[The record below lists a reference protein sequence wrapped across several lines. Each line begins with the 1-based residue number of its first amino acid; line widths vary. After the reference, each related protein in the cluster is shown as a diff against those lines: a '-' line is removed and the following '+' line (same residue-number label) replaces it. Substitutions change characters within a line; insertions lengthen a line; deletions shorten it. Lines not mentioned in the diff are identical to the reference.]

1 MDSCGNHFSKAA
13 LSKAERRLRTG
24 VGVGVK
30 SFKSKITKAQNAE
43 WQPPSQKTVLRVHQL
58 LIENY
63 GSREVKKRDPLD
75 GMILIMLSQATNDIN
90 CDRAFTNLKQTFP
103 TWENAMNAPVEKIA
117 DAIRV
122 GGLAN
127 QKAARI
133 KKLLEEIYE
142 EQGDLDL
149 SWMFDAD
156 AQTCREYMEKFHGVG
171 PKTIACVLV
180 FFLDKPAFPVDT
192 HVFRVTKRLGWIR
205 EKASPDEAHRVLE
218 KLIPDE
224 CKLDLHVNLISHGRA
239 ICRANGNGGPQCGA
253 CFLRP
258 MCAFGQMQKGD
269 TIHSSTATKPR
280 EDFFVTVT

>member
-1 MDSCGNHFSKAA
+1 MNVNPAKISKKQIAD
-13 LSKAERRLRTG
+13 
-24 VGVGVK
+24 
-30 SFKSKITKAQNAE
+30 
-43 WQPPSQKTVLRVHQL
+43 WQPPTKKAIVQVHEL
-58 LIENY
+58 LKEKY
-63 GSREVKKRDPLD
+63 GSRDVKKRDPLD

-90 CDRAFTNLKQTFP
+90 CDRAFSNLKQTFP
-103 TWENAMNAPVEKIA
+103 TWEKAMHAPVEKIA

-133 KKLLEEIYE
+133 KKLLGEIWD
-142 EQGDLDL
+142 EQGNLDL
-149 SWMFDAD
+149 NWMFDAD
-156 AQTCREYMEKFHGVG
+156 AQTCRDYMKKFHGVG

-218 KLIPDE
+218 NAIPDE

-239 ICRANGNGGPQCGA
+239 ICRANGNGGPNCAA
-253 CFLRP
+253 CFLRKL
-258 MCAFGQMQKGD
+258 CDFGKTQK
-269 TIHSSTATKPR
+269 TNSTVQRAESKPR
-280 EDFFVTVT
+280 EDFFVTVGN

>member
-1 MDSCGNHFSKAA
+1 
-13 LSKAERRLRTG
+13 LR
-24 VGVGVK
+24 
-30 SFKSKITKAQNAE
+30 AHN
-43 WQPPSQKTVLRVHQL
+43 L
-58 LIENY
+58 LIEKC
-63 GSREVKKRDPLD
+63 GSREVKKRNPLD

-90 CDRAFTNLKQTFP
+90 CDRAFTNLKNTFP
-103 TWENAMNAPVEKIA
+103 TWENAMHAPVEEIA

-133 KKLLEEIYE
+133 KKLLEEIWE

-149 SWMFDAD
+149 NWMFDAD
-156 AQTCREYMEKFHGVG
+156 AQTCRDYMKKFHGVG
-171 PKTIACVLV
+171 PKTIACVLI

-218 KLIPDE
+218 ELIPDE
-224 CKLDLHVNLISHGRA
+224 CKLDLHVNLISLGRA

-253 CFLRP
+253 CFLREL
-258 MCAFGQMQKGD
+258 CVFGQTQKGKTTASK
-269 TIHSSTATKPR
+269 TIEPR
-280 EDFFVTVT
+280 EDFFVTVGNESPRSKQLK